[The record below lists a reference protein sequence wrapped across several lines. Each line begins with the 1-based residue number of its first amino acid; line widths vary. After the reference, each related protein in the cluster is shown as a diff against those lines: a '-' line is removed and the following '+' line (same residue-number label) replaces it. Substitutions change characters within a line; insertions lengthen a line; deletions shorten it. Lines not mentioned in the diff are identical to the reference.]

1 MTAKSAP
8 AAPPAAAPGAG
19 EQSVEE
25 LTELYAG
32 MEFKTFAE
40 ENFQLCRKGM
50 FKTKT
55 DLDKVTRWKNE
66 LMKLALLNFK
76 DGELQAEALQTNRN
90 VLGFMGD
97 RKSGKDT
104 IDHCTKIMHNML
116 QSPEELRN
124 EAYCQIMK
132 QTTENP
138 SGESTVLGWKLLAVC
153 LATFPPSD
161 ALAPY
166 LGHFCATNVAS
177 TQEDGDVKVADV
189 AAFCL
194 KKVPQICKLGA
205 RRELPTPVEIE
216 STMRMDKAWVRVFFL
231 DAKYVTLKVD
241 AWTTAAQFAAQ
252 IAGLLGVA
260 DGAPFSV
267 FEVSTEDEE
276 RVLDADE
283 RVLDLVAYWDRLE
296 REAREKKGKKS
307 EVEEFHFAYKVRHF
321 FDVKDGDDAA
331 VELIYVQA
339 KHDVVDARYPCEAQ
353 DAITLAALQVQEEF
367 GDIPTDGDCCYLKG
381 NLGKYL
387 SAKELERSD
396 DGELEDQLLKLY
408 AKLSGYSAKEARLSY
423 LDYVKSWKIYG
434 SSYYFAEPKQNRDF
448 PSEVVLAINA
458 KGILVVDPD
467 TKEFLQE
474 YPYSQVVTWGHSTNS
489 FVVVT
494 GDAVKQTKVYFKT
507 EQGKEMNVMVR
518 AYVEALMA

>member
-138 SGESTVLGWKLLAVC
+138 SGEST
-153 LATFPPSD
+153 
-161 ALAPY
+161 
-166 LGHFCATNVAS
+166 
-177 TQEDGDVKVADV
+177 EDGDVKVADV

-216 STMRMDKAWVRVFFL
+216 STMRMDKAW
-231 DAKYVTLKVD
+231 
-241 AWTTAAQFAAQ
+241 

-339 KHDVVDARYPCEAQ
+339 KHDVRQ
-353 DAITLAALQVQEEF
+353 
-367 GDIPTDGDCCYLKG
+367 
-381 NLGKYL
+381 
-387 SAKELERSD
+387 
-396 DGELEDQLLKLY
+396 
-408 AKLSGYSAKEARLSY
+408 EARLSY

-474 YPYSQVVTWGHSTNS
+474 YPYSQ
-489 FVVVT
+489 
-494 GDAVKQTKVYFKT
+494 TKVYFKT

>member
-32 MEFKTFAE
+32 MEFKAFAE

-194 KKVPQICKLGA
+194 KK
-205 RRELPTPVEIE
+205 
-216 STMRMDKAWVRVFFL
+216 AWVRVFFL

-241 AWTTAAQFAAQ
+241 AWTSGGA
-252 IAGLLGVA
+252 IPAGAIDRGPPGRRRRRALLRLRGV
-260 DGAPFSV
+260 DRGR
-267 FEVSTEDEE
+267 E
-276 RVLDADE
+276 RALDADE

-307 EVEEFHFAYKVRHF
+307 EVEEFHR
-321 FDVKDGDDAA
+321 
-331 VELIYVQA
+331 LQA
-339 KHDVVDARYPCEAQ
+339 PRRR
-353 DAITLAALQVQEEF
+353 
-367 GDIPTDGDCCYLKG
+367 G
-381 NLGKYL
+381 
-387 SAKELERSD
+387 SR
-396 DGELEDQLLKLY
+396 
-408 AKLSGYSAKEARLSY
+408 
-423 LDYVKSWKIYG
+423 LDYAKSWKIRG

-474 YPYSQVVTWGHSTNS
+474 YPRSQVVTWGHSTNS